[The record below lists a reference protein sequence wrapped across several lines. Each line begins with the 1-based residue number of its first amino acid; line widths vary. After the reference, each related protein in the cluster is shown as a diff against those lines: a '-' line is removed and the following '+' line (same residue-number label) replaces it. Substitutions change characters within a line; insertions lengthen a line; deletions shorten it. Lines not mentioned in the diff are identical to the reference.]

1 MKTVSGVLVI
11 ATLLAGSASCSAQL
25 FKDSIAAHR
34 KKYVEELLAEPRQP
48 LKPADM
54 AKLSFYPA
62 DVRYRVQAT
71 VVLTPGSKPFRI
83 PTHSGKQKLF
93 REYGTLLF
101 VLNGE
106 KLTLHAYQSVDMVSG
121 KTNDTYLF
129 VPFRD
134 RTNYEDTYGGG
145 RYIDLSPAEVVNGQI
160 VIDFNKA
167 YNPYCAYSEGFNC
180 PIPPDENTLPVE
192 IAAGEKTFVH

>member
-1 MKTVSGVLVI
+1 MKTVSGGLVI
-11 ATLLAGSASCSAQL
+11 ATLLLNSINAHAQS

-48 LKPADM
+48 LKPADV

-62 DVRYRVQAT
+62 DERYKVPAT
-71 VVLTPGSKPFRI
+71 VTTTPGSKPFKI

-93 REYGTLLF
+93 REYGTLAF

-106 KLTLHAYQSVDMVSG
+106 KLMLHAYQSVDMVSG

-145 RYIDLSPAEVVNGQI
+145 RYIDLSPADIANGQI
-160 VIDFNKA
+160 TIDFNKA